1 MYANPWQNDSKKWD
15 EVKTLM
21 EIEYNVTLTNRTVE
35 GRVDLLLQ
43 YFKSQQLKSR
53 TGTEEQE
60 TERGKLLSE
69 IDAIIEEEKAASQI
83 NVYLTG
89 NHEIENEVTDS
100 INEVDV
106 IISDSNGE
114 HENIELSIEPSSSG
128 DVDVDENKRKR
139 PAISAKKQ
147 RIAERV
153 LADSEREKY
162 CDEAD
167 GPMTRKS
174 NGRLSLED
182 EMILK
187 RQNHEMEK
195 ERNKIERERLE
206 MDKRRE
212 SRLEDEGR
220 RRDEVVMSQM
230 IIQQSLVSLLNKFLE
245 K

>member
-1 MYANPWQNDSKKWD
+1 M
-15 EVKTLM
+15 
-21 EIEYNVTLTNRTVE
+21 
-35 GRVDLLLQ
+35 
-43 YFKSQQLKSR
+43 
-53 TGTEEQE
+53 
-60 TERGKLLSE
+60 
-69 IDAIIEEEKAASQI
+69 
-83 NVYLTG
+83 
-89 NHEIENEVTDS
+89 
-100 INEVDV
+100 
-106 IISDSNGE
+106 
-114 HENIELSIEPSSSG
+114 
-128 DVDVDENKRKR
+128 
-139 PAISAKKQ
+139 KKQ

-174 NGRLSLED
+174 KGRLSLED

-187 RQNHEMEK
+187 RQNHEMEMEK

-230 IIQQSLVSLLNKFLE
+230 IIQQSLMSLLTKFLE

>member
-1 MYANPWQNDSKKWD
+1 M
-15 EVKTLM
+15 KTLM

-35 GRVDLLLQ
+35 GRADLLLH

-89 NHEIENEVTDS
+89 DNEIENEVTDS
-100 INEVDV
+100 INEVDLTQSDV

-114 HENIELSIEPSSSG
+114 HENIESSIEPSSSG

-139 PAISAKKQ
+139 PAISVKKQ
-147 RIAERV
+147 CIAERV

-187 RQNHEMEK
+187 RQNHEMEMEK